1 MFYKIITSRA
11 NQTNTLDGYPRK
23 QKTCRNKST
32 HYNVTGKIAQKKSW
46 WTKISKIQDNVEC
59 YWEERDREIVRESE
73 ERMFVCDN
81 ILNKKKRESKD
92 LSLTDKNTRE
102 NKNQLEINTLEAYD
116 EGC

>member
-1 MFYKIITSRA
+1 M
-11 NQTNTLDGYPRK
+11 
-23 QKTCRNKST
+23 
-32 HYNVTGKIAQKKSW
+32 
-46 WTKISKIQDNVEC
+46 
-59 YWEERDREIVRESE
+59 RESE